1 MRIDDGFGERGKKEN
16 KVGVRGPGSE
26 DIRKETKDKNDF
38 FSSLVARSGSEA
50 GGALALLGVDLVGGD
65 ALLLLG
71 VAVGDAAV
79 ELAAV
84 GRVGALVLLDV
95 TRPLGRGAE
104 VLERGPVHLER
115 APRCRADDGDGG
127 RADRT

>member
-1 MRIDDGFGERGKKEN
+1 MVLGSGEKK
-16 KVGVRGPGSE
+16 KIRWGVRGPGSE
-26 DIRKETKDKNDF
+26 DIRKETKDKKDF
-38 FSSLVARSGSEA
+38 FSSLVARAGSEA

-71 VAVGDAAV
+71 VAVGDATV

-84 GRVGALVLLDV
+84 GRVGALVLLNV
-95 TRPLGRGAE
+95 ARPLGRGAE
-104 VLERGPVHLER
+104 VLKRGPVHLER
-115 APRCRADDGDGG
+115 ALRCRADDGDGG